1 MPRVRKI
8 VLSVKN
14 NVKYVLSKS
23 LFDEVDDATSDRS
36 KVTSETMLE
45 IFDNVDDPVFCVTRD
60 LERFVKSE
68 IKSEIDEFNFGA
80 KK

>member
-23 LFDEVDDATSDRS
+23 VFYEVDDAASDID
-36 KVTSETMLE
+36 KVASETMLE

-60 LERFVKSE
+60 LDRSVKSE

>member
-23 LFDEVDDATSDRS
+23 VFYEIDDAASDID
-36 KVTSETMLE
+36 KVASETMLE

-60 LERFVKSE
+60 LDHFVKSE